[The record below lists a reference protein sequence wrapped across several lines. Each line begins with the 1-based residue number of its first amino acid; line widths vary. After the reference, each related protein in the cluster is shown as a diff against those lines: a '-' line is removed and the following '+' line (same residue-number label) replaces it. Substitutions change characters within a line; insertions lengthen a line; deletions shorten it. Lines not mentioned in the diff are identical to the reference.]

1 MEPFFSEDHI
11 LREDLETEVKRGL
24 GKSGKGELSKEFW
37 KTYSAFANTEG
48 GSVLPGVAEK
58 KGGSKE
64 PSLEGLTSSSKD
76 KELETPNVY
85 MDLQKIA
92 KPISSKKNLESEM
105 LIKLF

>member
-1 MEPFFSEDHI
+1 MEPLFSEDHI
-11 LREDLETEVKRGL
+11 SREDLETEVKRGL
-24 GKSGKGELSKEFW
+24 GKNGKGELPKDFW
-37 KTYSAFANTEG
+37 KTYSAFANTE
-48 GSVLPGVAEK
+48 
-58 KGGSKE
+58 GGSKE

-92 KPISSKKNLESEM
+92 KPISSKKDLESEI